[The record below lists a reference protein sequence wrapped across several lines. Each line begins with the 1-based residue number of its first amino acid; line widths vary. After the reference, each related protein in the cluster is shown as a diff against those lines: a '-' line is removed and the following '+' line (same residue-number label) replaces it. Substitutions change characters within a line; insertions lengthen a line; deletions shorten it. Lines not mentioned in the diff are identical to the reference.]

1 MDTNVNE
8 KLDKILKNQEYIFM
22 LLLRILEDTNRS
34 QFAEDYAANLAA
46 QATEILLGH
55 NIIRK

>member
-1 MDTNVNE
+1 MDTNMND
-8 KLDKILKNQEYIFM
+8 KLDRILKNQEYIFM
-22 LLLRILEDTNRS
+22 LLFRILEDTNRS
-34 QFAEDYAANLAA
+34 QFAEDYVANLAA